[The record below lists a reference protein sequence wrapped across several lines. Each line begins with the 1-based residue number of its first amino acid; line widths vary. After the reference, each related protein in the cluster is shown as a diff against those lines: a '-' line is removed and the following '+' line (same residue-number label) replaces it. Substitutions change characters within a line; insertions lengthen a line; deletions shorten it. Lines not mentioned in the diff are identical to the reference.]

1 MALRCPDI
9 RANSSKVTN
18 TADTGGK
25 KKKNAGQKQASPS
38 LFCPREMV
46 AAIITVLSIL

>member
-9 RANSSKVTN
+9 RANSPKVTN
-18 TADTGGK
+18 TADTGG

>member
-25 KKKNAGQKQASPS
+25 KKKMLDKSKPVPPS
-38 LFCPREMV
+38 SAPERWWLP
-46 AAIITVLSIL
+46 LSLC